1 MQNETFKLAFFAW
14 IEIPYF
20 IDIDYEEVHPVNYK
34 PDIEV
39 QLRIKFRNDLLRIAT
54 SNKWTRY
61 DYSKE
66 RLDNSSQEIFL
77 MPHYSTKSDLP
88 LIKELVQTHK
98 LPYLHIE
105 ETETVVELHTELDVP
120 KSLYEDIRQYG
131 DIAILH
137 PQVKF
142 FNTEV
147 LPKIASVVNTYRVAT
162 LPALRYKV
170 SPISENLIETAF
182 IQIQDA
188 ITGKT
193 IQQWKNGFDIHN
205 HGRSM
210 QHHVENL
217 GIQSRFDLLIHN
229 PNSVEFELQ
238 FCSSY
243 YLFHMRRWAEAV
255 IIATGVVDSLIREAI
270 FTKLSEPDALTLWK
284 RNRNKYKDLFKKELP
299 KLGYAK
305 LCDDNKQLWD
315 SFVNAKEDRGG
326 SAHGVVIDSFEPGQ
340 QEIVLNHLRT
350 LYSVA
355 RWLSIQN
362 ERAWQLDI
370 AGTGEEISLF

>member
-1 MQNETFKLAFFAW
+1 MQEETFKLAFFAW

-20 IDIDYEEVHPVNYK
+20 IDVDYEEVHPVNYK
-34 PDIEV
+34 PEIEV

-54 SNKWTRY
+54 SNKWTRC

-66 RLDNSSQEIFL
+66 LLENSNQEIFL
-77 MPHYSTKSDLP
+77 MPHYVTKNDLP
-88 LIKELVQTHK
+88 RIKELVQTHK

-105 ETETVVELHTELDVP
+105 KTETVVELHTEFDVP
-120 KSLYEDIRQYG
+120 KSLYENIRQYG

-142 FNTEV
+142 FNAEV

-170 SPISENLIETAF
+170 SPISENLIEAAF
-182 IQIQDA
+182 IQIQDVF
-188 ITGKT
+188 TGKT
-193 IQQWKNGFDIHN
+193 IQQWKNGFDVHN

-217 GIQSRFDLLIHN
+217 GVQSRFDLLINN
-229 PNSVEFELQ
+229 PDSVEFELQ

-243 YLFHMRRWAEAV
+243 YLFHMRRWAEAL
-255 IIATGVVDSLIREAI
+255 IIASGVVDSLVREAI
-270 FTKLSEPDALTLWK
+270 FTKLSESEASDLWQ
-284 RNRNKYKDLFKKELP
+284 RNRNKYKDIFNKELP
-299 KLGYAK
+299 KLSYAK
-305 LCDDNKQLWD
+305 LCDDNQSLWE
-315 SFVNAKEDRGG
+315 SFVNAKDNRGG
-326 SAHGVVIDSFEPGQ
+326 GAHGAVIGSFEPGQ
-340 QEIVLNHLRT
+340 QEIILNHLRT
-350 LYSVA
+350 FYSVA

-362 ERAWQLDI
+362 GRPWQLDI
-370 AGTGEEISLF
+370 AKTGEEISLF